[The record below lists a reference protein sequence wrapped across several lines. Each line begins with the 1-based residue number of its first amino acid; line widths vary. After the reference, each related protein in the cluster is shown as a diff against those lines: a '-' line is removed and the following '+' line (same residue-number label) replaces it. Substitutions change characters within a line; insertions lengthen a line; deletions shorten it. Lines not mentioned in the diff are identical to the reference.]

1 MSEKTVKTLPEISYP
16 SDDIRAKIYV
26 IRGVQVMLD
35 SDLAQL
41 YGVETKALNQT
52 VKRNIDRFPSQFC
65 FRLNENETSELVT
78 NCDRLAKL
86 KHSSVCPYAFTES
99 GVAMLSALLRSE
111 IAVRT
116 SIMVINAFVS
126 MRHYL
131 SDNAMVFQRLDRI
144 ELKQLEADEKFKQIF
159 KQLDVPK
166 QNKAVI
172 FFKGQMWDAT
182 SCIEEII
189 GEAKKSIILIDGYV
203 DKGTL
208 DMLTKK
214 KSGVYVEI
222 HTIRKNFGIT
232 QKEIYTFS
240 AQYGPLSIK
249 FTDEFHDR
257 FMILDKKSLYHI
269 GASIKDAGKKTFEI
283 SLNDDEKMLTA
294 LLSRL

>member
-1 MSEKTVKTLPEISYP
+1 MTHFVLPY
-16 SDDIRAKIYV
+16 
-26 IRGVQVMLD
+26 RGADQ
-35 SDLAQL
+35 
-41 YGVETKALNQT
+41 N
-52 VKRNIDRFPSQFC
+52 
-65 FRLNENETSELVT
+65 
-78 NCDRLAKL
+78 
-86 KHSSVCPYAFTES
+86 SSVCPYAFTES

-208 DMLTKK
+208 DMFTKK